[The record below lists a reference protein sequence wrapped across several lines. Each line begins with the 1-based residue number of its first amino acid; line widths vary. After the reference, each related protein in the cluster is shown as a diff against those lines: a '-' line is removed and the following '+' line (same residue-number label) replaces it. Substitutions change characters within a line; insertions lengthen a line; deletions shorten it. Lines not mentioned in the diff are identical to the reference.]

1 MGNFGKISPKT
12 FYISL
17 ILIPLFTIM
26 AMSAITFK
34 SLFLDNVFPEMEWY
48 RGKLYK
54 LAHENNIETLF
65 IGDSSLESVIDD
77 KLFSMLSQSKTSNMA
92 LVGIFGYAGSYNM
105 LKKVLSNPNNKIK
118 NVIIVQTLDMMT
130 RPVSYKGYL
139 LSMGGLDDFF
149 ELSGD
154 EQGEVIYAFLK
165 VMLSSENFISIL
177 KYQLFEEKDDALSLV
192 SLVNKKFDEQKKSE
206 NIFQINTGEYNSDR
220 SNRSRKEILE
230 EAEKYIENYTLR
242 HSKYSHSHKYK
253 RVVDKQPEAI
263 NTALSA
269 GKTKFLEKIIVLS
282 QKHGI
287 NLIYIH
293 GPVWDK
299 VKESSG
305 LYIELVNNRLRKMP
319 FRFIDEIVTIQDE
332 DLFDTS
338 DHVLPVKKPKYTLR
352 YFGLLSSDLR

>member
-1 MGNFGKISPKT
+1 MRTFGKLSPKT
-12 FYISL
+12 FYLSL

-34 SLFLDNVFPEMEWY
+34 SLFLDNVFPEMAWY

-77 KLFSMLSQSKTSNMA
+77 KLFSILSQSKTSNMA
-92 LVGIFGYAGSYNM
+92 LVGVFGYAGSYNM
-105 LKKVLSNPNNKIK
+105 LKKALSNPNNKIK

-139 LSMGGLDDFF
+139 LSMGGLNDLF

-154 EQGEVIYAFLK
+154 EQGEVAYAFLK
-165 VMLSSENFISIL
+165 VMLSRDNFIEIL
-177 KYQLFEEKDDALSLV
+177 KYQLFEEKDDAISLV
-192 SLVNKKFDEQKKSE
+192 SLVNKDFDYQK
-206 NIFQINTGEYNSDR
+206 NTGNRFQINTGEYNSDR
-220 SNRSRKEILE
+220 SNRSRKEILK

-242 HSKYSHSHKYK
+242 RSNHSRNHKYK
-253 RVVDKQPEAI
+253 RLVDKAPEAI

-269 GKTKFLEKIIVLS
+269 GKTKFLEKIIALS
-282 QKHGI
+282 QKHGV

-299 VKESSG
+299 VKELSD

-319 FRFIDEIVTIQDE
+319 FRFIDEVVTIQDE

-338 DHVLPVKKPKYTLR
+338 DHVLPVEKSKYTLR
-352 YFGLLSSDLR
+352 YFDLLSSDLH